1 MKIQE
6 NIYNLANCEL
16 FNGLDDNELDL
27 LFKDLHYQIKN
38 IEKEQYIAYQNT
50 RCNDLLILLKGKVS
64 AEITDFRK
72 NKIQVS
78 EIFAISSIA
87 TAFLFGQK
95 SFFPINI
102 VAKEDV
108 VLLKIPKES
117 VLKMLDRNFKFSLNL
132 LDSISGRTQYLM
144 RKMKFLSFQTIK
156 EKLAFFLL
164 KKSDEKKSDTIY
176 IELSQTKLS
185 ELFGVA
191 RQSLA
196 RTIKEISDDG
206 IIKKDKNKI
215 TILNREALC
224 KMVKK

>member
-1 MKIQE
+1 M
-6 NIYNLANCEL
+6 
-16 FNGLDDNELDL
+16 
-27 LFKDLHYQIKN
+27 
-38 IEKEQYIAYQNT
+38 
-50 RCNDLLILLKGKVS
+50 KGKVS